1 MNLLGASMPLQAH
14 CFGAVVAD
22 VTAHPSMDVGVE
34 AFTEAMAAALVAW
47 LSLDVA
53 AALGCGD
60 GGGWLYG
67 LKDPPPCGVLPSC
80 ASLPAVRAG
89 WLVPPGGGWL

>member
-34 AFTEAMAAALVAW
+34 AFAEAMAAAQVA
-47 LSLDVA
+47 DVA
-53 AALGCGD
+53 VALGCGD

-80 ASLPAVRAG
+80 ASLPSVRAG
-89 WLVPPGGGWL
+89 WLVILGNGWL